1 MATEAQIL
9 SREMAHAYLS
19 GITITNRLFSLICQ
33 RIMTFLCK
41 TKPISEKPK

>member
-19 GITITNRLFSLICQ
+19 GTTIINRRNAQESTGHRTNRLSS
-33 RIMTFLCK
+33 
-41 TKPISEKPK
+41 PV